1 VHVCRDLLAVAAAP
15 GCQAPQPVAPFAG
28 RAGCRR
34 FDGGEVWSTP
44 ADGETPPPTGEPLVF
59 ALSRGLRDHDFSPV
73 GSAELVRRL
82 LTGDGL
88 ERLAAPGAAAVLT
101 GNEFTAATDH
111 VGLRHLY
118 GVQGAGWAAI
128 STSALELARLSS
140 APLDRTA
147 LAAYAATGFH
157 LGTATPFEGVRKLPA
172 GSRWRL
178 VKGALEISGY
188 GATEVEA
195 PPASDRVAAMSELLR
210 GSVADCLDRH
220 PDTVFELSGGFDSR
234 LLFAAVP
241 PSRRAGMRTL
251 TLSAPGRADGVI
263 AGALAARYR
272 TRHQVIDLTRLG
284 ALPPEEAHELVAA
297 SARRHD
303 TVGNPVAL
311 GVLDWV
317 EAQVE
322 PGVRVNGQGG
332 EMCRGSYHMG
342 QRQHPRPE
350 EALVD
355 RLARWWFTTNDA
367 TSAAAL
373 VPEFAAHAQVEG
385 IAAIRAA
392 FAGYRTDWLSAID
405 EFFLRER
412 VHRWVGINF
421 SGACL
426 DRTIVSIYLD
436 PRFLAIARSVP
447 PTVRSGSGYAARVL
461 ERLDPELAHWRLATG
476 VRPKHLPRRYVP
488 RALAEYSVAKYV
500 RRGTEKVVQ
509 FARRQAQTATG
520 TPVLADLVI
529 RHWRAHPELVEPVL
543 GFGIVREEWLAGLLA
558 GAHGA
563 DAATV
568 GLVANLAVV
577 AERLAPQAE
586 RLAPQHAG

>member
-1 VHVCRDLLAVAAAP
+1 
-15 GCQAPQPVAPFAG
+15 
-28 RAGCRR
+28 
-34 FDGGEVWSTP
+34 VWSTAAEGGEAPSP
-44 ADGETPPPTGEPLVF
+44 ASDPLVF
-59 ALSRGLRDHDFSPV
+59 ALSRGLRDHDFAPV
-73 GSAELVRRL
+73 DGAELARRL

-88 ERLAAPGAAAVLT
+88 ERLAAPAAAAVLA
-101 GNEFTAATDH
+101 GDEFVAATDH
-111 VGLRHLY
+111 AGLRHLY
-118 GVQGAGWAAI
+118 AVQKEGWAAI
-128 STSALELARLSS
+128 STSALELARLAA

-147 LAAYAATGFH
+147 MAAFAATGFH

-178 VKGALEISGY
+178 VKGVLEVNRY
-188 GATEVEA
+188 GVQEVTA
-195 PPASDRVAAMSELLR
+195 PPPRERVSAMSELLR
-210 GSVADCLDRH
+210 GSVERCLDRH
-220 PDTVFELSGGFDSR
+220 PETVFELSGGFDSR

-241 PSRRAGMRTL
+241 PSRRAGLRTL

-272 TRHQVIDLTRLG
+272 TRHQVIDLTGLGRLT
-284 ALPPEEAHELVAA
+284 PREAHELVMA

-342 QRQHPRPE
+342 QRQHARPE
-350 EALVD
+350 QALID
-355 RLARWWFTTNDA
+355 RLARWWFMTNDA
-367 TSAAAL
+367 TSSVAL
-373 VPEFAAHAQVEG
+373 VPEFAARAQAEG
-385 IAAIRAA
+385 IGAIRAA
-392 FAGYRTDWLSAID
+392 FAGYDTDWLTAID
-405 EFFLRER
+405 EFFLQER

-461 ERLDPELAHWRLATG
+461 ERLDPELARWRLATG

-520 TPVLADLVI
+520 TPALADLVV
-529 RHWRAHPELVEPVL
+529 RHWRAHPELVEPAL
-543 GFGIVREEWLAGLLA
+543 GFGIVREEWLGGLLA

-568 GLVANLAVV
+568 GLVADLAVV
-577 AERLAPQAE
+577 AEQMAPQ
-586 RLAPQHAG
+586 PAG